1 MANSSFTLCIQEKN
15 LPSVSLLWW
24 PDSEVN
30 PIVPFAI
37 ALDKQLV
44 VILLAVIS
52 RIEQDSGIAY
62 RLLHASAADIHGA
75 TRQMVA

>member
-37 ALDKQLV
+37 ALYQELV

-52 RIEQDSGIAY
+52 RIEQDGGIAY
-62 RLLHASAADIHGA
+62 RLLHTSAADIHGA